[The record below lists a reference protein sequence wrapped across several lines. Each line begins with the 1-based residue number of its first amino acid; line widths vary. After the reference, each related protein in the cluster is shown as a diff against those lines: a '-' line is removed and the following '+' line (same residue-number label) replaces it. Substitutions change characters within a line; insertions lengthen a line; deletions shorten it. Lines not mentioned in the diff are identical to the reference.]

1 MELIVSTRSGGTP
14 KEMPRLG
21 LGSPSTATTSCPR
34 RARWRASA
42 PAMVVLPVPPFP
54 VIAIFIPAP
63 PGLEI
68 SLQARRWL
76 ESRVRAVVE
85 GSDPK
90 PLRFC
95 HVGVEGNPERGMK
108 TRVIRLL
115 PELIGDDGGRKVPD
129 QGLEPAGGERGP
141 PGRAHYHEDVVGKE
155 VVPLEGGRGSRLEVS
170 DDVPAGIS
178 EADQDLLDRHHGS
191 PRDQLLRLQDPA
203 QT

>member
-1 MELIVSTRSGGTP
+1 
-14 KEMPRLG
+14 
-21 LGSPSTATTSCPR
+21 
-34 RARWRASA
+34 

-76 ESRVRAVVE
+76 GSRVRAVVE

-90 PLRFC
+90 PLRFR
-95 HVGVEGNPERGMK
+95 HVGVEGNPESGMK

-115 PELIGDDGGRKVPD
+115 PEPIGDDGGGKVPD

-141 PGRAHYHEDVVGKE
+141 PGRAHYHEDVVGKG
-155 VVPLEGGRGSRLEVS
+155 VVLLELGLGPLLEVS
-170 DDVPAGIS
+170 YDVPAGFS
-178 EADQDLLDRHHGS
+178 KVDLELV
-191 PRDQLLRLQDPA
+191 
-203 QT
+203 